1 MKGTTDFLR
10 ALDEIEREKGV
21 SKEIIFDSLEK
32 ALLKSYEKN
41 FGEYENVKIN
51 INRTTGK
58 VELFAIKTVVEIV
71 EDNITEISLDDAKAI
86 STKYSL
92 GDEVSIKL
100 KTMDFGRVA
109 AQTARNIV
117 IQKIKD
123 AEREVIYNDF
133 QDKEREL
140 ISGQIQ
146 RIDRNNLFINLGKLE
161 AIVTPPEQIK
171 SEVYR
176 VGERLKFYVK
186 EVKNTPKGAQVLLSR
201 SDVNFVLRLFELEVP
216 EILDGTVEIQSIAR
230 EPGSRT
236 KIAVFSKNDDV
247 DPVGACVGYKRSR
260 VSSIIKEL
268 KGEKIDIIVYSKNV
282 KEYLSNSLSPSEVIA
297 VFTNESENRARII
310 VPDSQLSLAIGK
322 EGQNAR
328 LAARLTG
335 YKIDI
340 KSETQAKDAPGFRYE
355 DYVYEDEEY
364 DEDAEYA
371 DDEYL
376 TEEGQEGMDEVP
388 SEE

>member
-58 VELFAIKTVVEIV
+58 VELFAIKTVVEVV

-201 SDVNFVLRLFELEVP
+201 SDVNFVLKLFELEVP

-328 LAARLTG
+328 LAAKLTNWR
-335 YKIDI
+335 IDI
-340 KSETQAKDAPGFRYE
+340 KGLEKYKEDIENGLIEVGFDGE
-355 DYVYEDEEY
+355 
-364 DEDAEYA
+364 
-371 DDEYL
+371 
-376 TEEGQEGMDEVP
+376 QEFIDNGFELQVIV
-388 SEE
+388 

>member
-1 MKGTTDFLR
+1 MKGTTDFLK

-41 FGEYENVKIN
+41 FGDHENVNIS
-51 INRTTGK
+51 INRNNGK
-58 VELFAIKTVVEIV
+58 VELFSIKTVVENV
-71 EDNITEISLDDAKAI
+71 YDNISEISLDDAKRI
-86 STKYSL
+86 SKKYKL
-92 GDEVSIKL
+92 NDKVFIKL

-109 AQTARNIV
+109 AQTAKNIV

-146 RIDRNNLFINLGKLE
+146 RIDRNNLFVDLGKIE
-161 AIVTPPEQIK
+161 AIVTPTEQVK
-171 SEVYR
+171 NEVYR
-176 VGERLKFYVK
+176 VGDRLKFYVK
-186 EVKNTPKGAQVLLSR
+186 EVKNTTKGAQVLLSR
-201 SDVNFVLRLFELEVP
+201 ADINFILRLFELEVP
-216 EILDGTVEIQSIAR
+216 EILEGIVEIQSISR

-236 KIAVFSKNDDV
+236 KIAVYSKNDDV

-260 VSSIIKEL
+260 ISSIIKEI
-268 KGEKIDIIVYSKNV
+268 KGEKIDIIVYSKDI
-282 KEYLSNSLSPSEVIA
+282 KEYLSNALSPSDVIA
-297 VFTNESENRARII
+297 VFINESENKAKII

-328 LAARLTG
+328 LAAKLTNWR
-335 YKIDI
+335 IDI
-340 KSETQAKDAPGFRYE
+340 KGLERYKEDIENGIIEYNFEGEQEFINNGFK
-355 DYVYEDEEY
+355 
-364 DEDAEYA
+364 
-371 DDEYL
+371 L
-376 TEEGQEGMDEVP
+376 
-388 SEE
+388 

>member
-1 MKGTTDFLR
+1 LKFKEKMMKGTTDFLR

-58 VELFAIKTVVEIV
+58 VELFAIKTVVEVV

-328 LAARLTG
+328 LAAKLTNWR
-335 YKIDI
+335 IDI
-340 KSETQAKDAPGFRYE
+340 KGLEKYKEDIENGLIEVGFDGE
-355 DYVYEDEEY
+355 
-364 DEDAEYA
+364 
-371 DDEYL
+371 
-376 TEEGQEGMDEVP
+376 QEFIDNGFEL
-388 SEE
+388 

>member
-1 MKGTTDFLR
+1 LKFKEKMMKGTTDFLR

-58 VELFAIKTVVEIV
+58 VELFAIKTVVEVV
-71 EDNITEISLDDAKAI
+71 EDNITEISLDDAKTI

-201 SDVNFVLRLFELEVP
+201 SDVNFVLKLFELEVP

-328 LAARLTG
+328 LAAKLTNWR
-335 YKIDI
+335 IDI
-340 KSETQAKDAPGFRYE
+340 KGLEKYKEDIENGLIEVGFDGE
-355 DYVYEDEEY
+355 
-364 DEDAEYA
+364 
-371 DDEYL
+371 
-376 TEEGQEGMDEVP
+376 QEFIDNGFEL
-388 SEE
+388 

>member
-1 MKGTTDFLR
+1 LKFKEKMMKGTTDFLR

-58 VELFAIKTVVEIV
+58 VELFAIKTVVENV
-71 EDNITEISLDDAKAI
+71 EDNITEISLDEAKAI
-86 STKYSL
+86 STKYNL
-92 GDEVSIKL
+92 EDEVPIKL

-171 SEVYR
+171 NEVYR

-236 KIAVFSKNDDV
+236 KISVFSKYDDV

-268 KGEKIDIIVYSKNV
+268 RGEKIDIIVYSKDV
-282 KEYLSNSLSPSEVIA
+282 KEYLSNSLSPSEVVV
-297 VFTNESENRARII
+297 VFTNESENRARVI

-328 LAARLTG
+328 LAAKLTNWR
-335 YKIDI
+335 IDI
-340 KSETQAKDAPGFRYE
+340 KGLEKYKEDVENGLIEVGFDGEQEFIDNGYE
-355 DYVYEDEEY
+355 
-364 DEDAEYA
+364 
-371 DDEYL
+371 L
-376 TEEGQEGMDEVP
+376 
-388 SEE
+388 

>member
-1 MKGTTDFLR
+1 M
-10 ALDEIEREKGV
+10 
-21 SKEIIFDSLEK
+21 
-32 ALLKSYEKN
+32 
-41 FGEYENVKIN
+41 
-51 INRTTGK
+51 
-58 VELFAIKTVVEIV
+58 FAIKTVVEVV

-146 RIDRNNLFINLGKLE
+146 RIDRNNLFINLGKIE

-201 SDVNFVLRLFELEVP
+201 SDVNFVLKLFELEVP

-328 LAARLTG
+328 LAAKLTNWR
-335 YKIDI
+335 IDI
-340 KSETQAKDAPGFRYE
+340 KGLEKYKEDIENGLIEVGFDGE
-355 DYVYEDEEY
+355 
-364 DEDAEYA
+364 
-371 DDEYL
+371 
-376 TEEGQEGMDEVP
+376 QEFIDNGFEL
-388 SEE
+388 

>member
-58 VELFAIKTVVEIV
+58 VELFAIKTVVEVV

-201 SDVNFVLRLFELEVP
+201 SDVNFVLKLFELEVP

-322 EGQNAR
+322 EGQNAS
-328 LAARLTG
+328 LAAKLTN

-340 KSETQAKDAPGFRYE
+340 KSESQAQEQGIFDEMGIDYHGESLEEEDLGYDADYE
-355 DYVYEDEEY
+355 DADYEEEY
-364 DEDAEYA
+364 
-371 DDEYL
+371 
-376 TEEGQEGMDEVP
+376 EEE
-388 SEE
+388 

>member
-1 MKGTTDFLR
+1 MKFKEKMMKGTTDFLR

-41 FGEYENVKIN
+41 FGEHENVKIN
-51 INRTTGK
+51 INRTNGK
-58 VELFAIKTVVEIV
+58 VELFAVKTVVEVV

-86 STKYSL
+86 STKYAL

-146 RIDRNNLFINLGKLE
+146 RIDRNNLFIDLGKLE
-161 AIVTPPEQIK
+161 AIVTPAEQIK
-171 SEVYR
+171 NEVYR

-186 EVKNTPKGAQVLLSR
+186 EVKNTTKGAQVLLSR
-201 SDVNFVLRLFELEVP
+201 ADTNFVLRLFELEVP

-236 KIAVFSKNDDV
+236 KISVFSKNDDV

-282 KEYLSNSLSPSEVIA
+282 KEYLSNALSPSDVIA
-297 VFTNESENRARII
+297 VFTNETENRARII

-328 LAARLTG
+328 LAAKLTNWR
-335 YKIDI
+335 IDI
-340 KSETQAKDAPGFRYE
+340 KGLERYKEDIENGVIEPNFDGEQEFINNGFE
-355 DYVYEDEEY
+355 
-364 DEDAEYA
+364 
-371 DDEYL
+371 L
-376 TEEGQEGMDEVP
+376 
-388 SEE
+388 

>member
-58 VELFAIKTVVEIV
+58 VELFAIKTVVEVV
-71 EDNITEISLDDAKAI
+71 EDNITEISLDEAKGI
-86 STKYSL
+86 STKYKL
-92 GDEVSIKL
+92 GDEVPIKL

-171 SEVYR
+171 NEVYR

-236 KIAVFSKNDDV
+236 KISVFSKNDDV

-268 KGEKIDIIVYSKNV
+268 RGEKIDIIVYSKDV
-282 KEYLSNSLSPSEVIA
+282 KEYLSNSLSPSEVVA

-328 LAARLTG
+328 LAAKLTNWR
-335 YKIDI
+335 IDI
-340 KSETQAKDAPGFRYE
+340 KGLEKYKEDIENGLIEVGFDGE
-355 DYVYEDEEY
+355 
-364 DEDAEYA
+364 
-371 DDEYL
+371 
-376 TEEGQEGMDEVP
+376 QEFIDNGFEL
-388 SEE
+388 

>member
-1 MKGTTDFLR
+1 LKFKEKMMKGTTDFLR

-58 VELFAIKTVVEIV
+58 VELFAIKTVVEVV

-201 SDVNFVLRLFELEVP
+201 SDVNFVLKLFELEVP

-328 LAARLTG
+328 LAAKLTNWR
-335 YKIDI
+335 IDI
-340 KSETQAKDAPGFRYE
+340 KGLEKYKEDIENGLIEVGFDGE
-355 DYVYEDEEY
+355 
-364 DEDAEYA
+364 
-371 DDEYL
+371 
-376 TEEGQEGMDEVP
+376 QEFIDNGFEL
-388 SEE
+388 

>member
-1 MKGTTDFLR
+1 MKFKEKMMKGTTDFLR

-58 VELFAIKTVVEIV
+58 VELFAIKTVVEVV

-201 SDVNFVLRLFELEVP
+201 SDVNFVLKLFELEVP

-328 LAARLTG
+328 LAAKLTNWR
-335 YKIDI
+335 IDI
-340 KSETQAKDAPGFRYE
+340 KGLEKYKEDIENGLIEVGFDGE
-355 DYVYEDEEY
+355 HEFIDNGFE
-364 DEDAEYA
+364 
-371 DDEYL
+371 L
-376 TEEGQEGMDEVP
+376 
-388 SEE
+388 

>member
-1 MKGTTDFLR
+1 LKFKEKMMKGTTDFLR

-58 VELFAIKTVVEIV
+58 VELFAIKTVVQVV
-71 EDNITEISLDDAKAI
+71 EDNITEISLDEAKAI
-86 STKYSL
+86 STKYNL
-92 GDEVSIKL
+92 EDEVPIKL

-171 SEVYR
+171 NEVYR

-236 KIAVFSKNDDV
+236 KISVFSKNDDV

-268 KGEKIDIIVYSKNV
+268 RGEKIDIIVYSKDV
-282 KEYLSNSLSPSEVIA
+282 KEYLSNSLSPSEVVV
-297 VFTNESENRARII
+297 VFTNESENRARVI

-328 LAARLTG
+328 LAAKLTNWR
-335 YKIDI
+335 IDI
-340 KSETQAKDAPGFRYE
+340 KGLEKYKEDVENGLIEVGFDGEQEFIDNGYE
-355 DYVYEDEEY
+355 
-364 DEDAEYA
+364 
-371 DDEYL
+371 L
-376 TEEGQEGMDEVP
+376 
-388 SEE
+388 